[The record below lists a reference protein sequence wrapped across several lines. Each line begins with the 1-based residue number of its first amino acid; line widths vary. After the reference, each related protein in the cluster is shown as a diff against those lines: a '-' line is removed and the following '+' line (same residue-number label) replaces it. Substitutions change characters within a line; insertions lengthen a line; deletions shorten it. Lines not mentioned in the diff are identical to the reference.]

1 MTMLRLKTGQRA
13 VLVETLRELAN
24 LVAGALV
31 LGQFVGPRPMSVW
44 VVLGGVASWLALVGV
59 AMLMTGED

>member
-1 MTMLRLKTGQRA
+1 MLRLKTGRRA

-31 LGQFVGPRPMSVW
+31 LGQLVGQQPSSLW
-44 VVLGGVASWLALVGV
+44 VIFGGVAAWLVLVAV
-59 AMLMTGED
+59 AIQLAGEDQ